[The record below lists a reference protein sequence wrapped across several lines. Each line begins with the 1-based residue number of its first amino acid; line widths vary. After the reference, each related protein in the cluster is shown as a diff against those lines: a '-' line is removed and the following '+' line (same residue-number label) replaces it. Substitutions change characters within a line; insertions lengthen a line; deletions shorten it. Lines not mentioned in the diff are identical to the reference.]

1 MKKNVIFILLL
12 TILSSCKSEYEE
24 YSGTDAIY
32 LNEISDTVRFS
43 FTYVD
48 SEYETQAQ
56 DIHLKVIGKV
66 ADYDR
71 PVNIKFTPVNAV
83 EGVDFEPLEKE
94 YVVKKGEV
102 SLVIPV
108 TMIRTKAL
116 QTEEKGIDM
125 ELLPN
130 GHFTTYYD
138 YGSSDSTSWVK
149 TQRLKLI
156 LLFSEFMNEPPS
168 QWNPY
173 MFGEFSAK
181 KFALICD
188 EMDIPREEFNKK
200 SEEAG
205 YILSRMGYIGSYM
218 KKYLADEKAAGRA
231 VYEEDGITEMTMG
244 PQPQ

>member
-94 YVVKKGEV
+94 YVSSLISLKAVSCSGRKPYKRKKRELIWNYCLTGILQLITIMV
-102 SLVIPV
+102 PA
-108 TMIRTKAL
+108 IRPL
-116 QTEEKGIDM
+116 G
-125 ELLPN
+125 
-130 GHFTTYYD
+130 
-138 YGSSDSTSWVK
+138 
-149 TQRLKLI
+149 
-156 LLFSEFMNEPPS
+156 
-168 QWNPY
+168 
-173 MFGEFSAK
+173 
-181 KFALICD
+181 
-188 EMDIPREEFNKK
+188 
-200 SEEAG
+200 
-205 YILSRMGYIGSYM
+205 
-218 KKYLADEKAAGRA
+218 
-231 VYEEDGITEMTMG
+231 
-244 PQPQ
+244 